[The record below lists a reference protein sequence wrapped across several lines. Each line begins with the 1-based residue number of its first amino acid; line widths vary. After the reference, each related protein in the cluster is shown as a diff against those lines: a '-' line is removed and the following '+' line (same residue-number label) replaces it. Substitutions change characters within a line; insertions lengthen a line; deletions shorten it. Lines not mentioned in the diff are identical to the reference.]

1 MTSKFM
7 GSVGCQVAIFMLTLA
22 FAAGSTRAAIITADG
37 SACSLVDA
45 ITAANQNEV
54 VGGCAAGD
62 DQSGGGDVIELTG
75 DVVLTELNHVDP
87 GGCGNGLPAIVSTIA
102 IHGNEHSV
110 ARSGNA
116 MFRLFDA
123 TNGKLSLERTTVRG
137 GYTDVPGPCE
147 GGGIKGTVTLQ
158 DSTVSG
164 NSADVGGGI
173 AGTVTLIR
181 STVSDNYADDGGGV
195 YGKGTLTD
203 SRITGNQAWGAG
215 GGIYAVGPM
224 SLSGTTV
231 SGNKAEYFGGGIYSP
246 TAQVLL
252 DHSQVAE
259 NYLPV
264 TAYRPPDPRGD
275 CDSLSHVVSLGGGIY
290 GNALL
295 IDSTVSNNLI
305 CSYYGG
311 GGGGGIY
318 GTATLIN
325 STVSG
330 NSVRVWSGFG
340 GGGINGTATLINSTV
355 SGNTLLG
362 HHGLGEAV
370 LGVGVQG
377 NGTLIHS
384 TITDHPLQAV
394 SSMAGISGSFTIT
407 NSIVARS
414 SDIGG
419 GGPFDCY
426 RATLS
431 GPNLIEDGTCGAAL
445 SGDPLLGPL
454 ADNGG
459 PTQTH
464 ALLPGSPAIDQV
476 HFVAGQGCG
485 TTDVNL
491 DQRGVSRPFPTD
503 GQCDL
508 GAVEYSPFASFEDF
522 DVKILAVHRRSAAS
536 ALLATFSLGQESSG
550 IDPLDEQVT
559 LTIGSQTLIIPPG
572 SFKRRGRGLFRFH
585 GVVQNAKVDVSI
597 LASRVVRQFLFEMS
611 AKGLDT
617 SAFVNPVPVT
627 LVIGDDGGSTTANVR
642 FQDSGKR
649 H

>member
-1 MTSKFM
+1 MVS
-7 GSVGCQVAIFMLTLA
+7 LA
-22 FAAGSTRAAIITADG
+22 FPAGSTHAAIITADG
-37 SACSLVDA
+37 IACSLVDA

-62 DQSGGGDVIELTG
+62 DPSGGGDVIELTG

-87 GGCGNGLPAIVSTIA
+87 DGCGNGLPAIVSTIT
-102 IHGNEHSV
+102 IHGNDHSV
-110 ARSGNA
+110 TRSGNA
-116 MFRLFDA
+116 LFRLFDA
-123 TNGKLSLERTTVRG
+123 TNGKLWLERTTVRG
-137 GYTDVPGPCE
+137 GYTDLPGPCE
-147 GGGIKGTVTLQ
+147 GGGIKGTVTLE

-195 YGKGTLTD
+195 YGQGTLTN
-203 SRITGNQAWGAG
+203 SRITGNQTGGAG

-246 TAQVLL
+246 TAQILL
-252 DHSQVAE
+252 DHSQVTE

-264 TAYRPPDPRGD
+264 QAYRPPGPREN
-275 CDSLSHVVSLGGGIY
+275 CDILSGTSLGGGIY

-305 CSYYGG
+305 CSRNGG

-318 GTATLIN
+318 GTVTLIN

-330 NSVRVWSGFG
+330 NSVRVWSGWG

-355 SGNTLLG
+355 SSNSLDVHPGIREG
-362 HHGLGEAV
+362 V
-370 LGVGVQG
+370 LGVGVHG
-377 NGTLIHS
+377 SGALIHS
-384 TITDHPLQAV
+384 TITDHALQSV

-407 NSIVARS
+407 NSVVARS
-414 SDIGG
+414 ADIGG
-419 GGPFDCY
+419 EGSFDCY
-426 RATLS
+426 LATLS

-464 ALLPGSPAIDQV
+464 ALLPGSPAIDRV
-476 HFVAGQGCG
+476 DFVAGQGCG
-485 TTDVNL
+485 STDVNL
-491 DQRGVSRPFPTD
+491 DQRGVGRPFPSD

-522 DVKILAVHRRSAAS
+522 NVKVLAVHRRSAAS
-536 ALLATFSLGQESSG
+536 SLLATFRLGQESSG
-550 IDPLDEQVT
+550 VDPPDEQVT
-559 LTIGSQTLIIPPG
+559 LTIGTQTLTIPPG

-585 GVVQNAKVDVSI
+585 GLVQDTRADISI
-597 LASRVVRQFLFEMS
+597 LASRVARQFFFEMS
-611 AKGLDT
+611 ARGLA
-617 SAFVNPVPVT
+617 SGAFVNPVPVT

-642 FQDSGKR
+642 FQGSGRR